1 MAKEGASGFKK
12 LLIFFGV
19 IAFLAMAVVGIIMLV
34 PKDTYSM
41 TSALQENQE
50 TFFLAQAEEEQK
62 YDNFTNLI
70 KASEYSYYSDEID
83 DVKTLS
89 KDMAKILQIYSNEM
103 FFAEN
108 NKTLSNKS
116 KNIKILISKVNSL
129 QQSLD
134 ATLDKTQYWTPQSI
148 PYLKTAWI
156 DLRNDYIELIENYYN
171 LYTTL
176 EICYEKCF
184 DESFTHNKA
193 TYCVLKTYNDFL
205 VSLLNDFKTIKSK
218 DAKLVSGQGEYGYH
232 SKEKVAIF
240 HSFVDKA
247 FKESK
252 TYSLSASVRAKYAKI
267 EGFFSLYKKTNFKEL
282 VNSIVD
288 GEGITKEYPE
298 VQDEEGLL
306 TYAKEFLDRRES
318 V

>member
-1 MAKEGASGFKK
+1 MGKEGEQRSSGFKK
-12 LLIFFGV
+12 LLVFFGV

-134 ATLDKTQYWTPQSI
+134 ATLDKTQY
-148 PYLKTAWI
+148 
-156 DLRNDYIELIENYYN
+156 
-171 LYTTL
+171 
-176 EICYEKCF
+176 
-184 DESFTHNKA
+184 
-193 TYCVLKTYNDFL
+193 
-205 VSLLNDFKTIKSK
+205 
-218 DAKLVSGQGEYGYH
+218 
-232 SKEKVAIF
+232 
-240 HSFVDKA
+240 
-247 FKESK
+247 
-252 TYSLSASVRAKYAKI
+252 
-267 EGFFSLYKKTNFKEL
+267 
-282 VNSIVD
+282 
-288 GEGITKEYPE
+288 
-298 VQDEEGLL
+298 
-306 TYAKEFLDRRES
+306 
-318 V
+318 